1 MEWVA
6 NLRKVTLL
14 MLCLHLWWLLKNH
27 EYIARLLKTIF
38 AVAAIE
44 MSATATDSAES
55 ASNSSVTDAP
65 PAIIQPGES
74 DNVWQ

>member
-1 MEWVA
+1 
-6 NLRKVTLL
+6 
-14 MLCLHLWWLLKNH
+14 LLKNH
-27 EYIARLLKTIF
+27 EFIAGLLKKNF

-44 MSATATDSAES
+44 KSAAATNNSAES

-74 DNVWQ
+74 DNVHWRMNRRCSSRNEV